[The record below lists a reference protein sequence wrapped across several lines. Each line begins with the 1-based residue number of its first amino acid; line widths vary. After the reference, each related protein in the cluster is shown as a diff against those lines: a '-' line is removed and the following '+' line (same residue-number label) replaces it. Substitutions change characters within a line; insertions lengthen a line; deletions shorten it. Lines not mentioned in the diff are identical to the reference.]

1 MTKKRCFKTLSTGA
15 ATPKKNLKSSKFSGL
30 AASLTRPKDE
40 DANELGNALRLLS
53 DQRKKNEMLME
64 EQGPML

>member
-1 MTKKRCFKTLSTGA
+1 
-15 ATPKKNLKSSKFSGL
+15 LKSSKFSGL